1 MKNFLVVIILLFGI
15 QFVSAQDDYKTNL
28 YNYVE
33 NVLGL
38 RTIANTDRD
47 ANLNIVSDDNKILFS
62 TSYNQ
67 ILDDYISEIVGVYNV
82 YYENNPQIIE
92 DAVQAQNANLPE
104 LVNQAEMNQ
113 YINNFTQIYNS
124 KITYLKQKYV
134 IHP

>member
-1 MKNFLVVIILLFGI
+1 M
-15 QFVSAQDDYKTNL
+15 
-28 YNYVE
+28 
-33 NVLGL
+33 
-38 RTIANTDRD
+38 
-47 ANLNIVSDDNKILFS
+47 SDENKILFS

-92 DAVQAQNANLPE
+92 DAIQAQNANLPE